1 MFGSVVGDYKMNV
14 YDFDNTIYDGDSTL
28 DFYFYEL
35 WKHPAILRVLPQQV
49 SGIIRYKLHKIDKT
63 QFKEIFFSFLQEIE
77 DIDTDLSEFWDLK
90 QCKIKQWY
98 INGQNMDDVIIS
110 ASPEFLLEEICKRI
124 GINYLIASKVNKK
137 TGEFIGLNCHD
148 IEKKSRFEEM
158 FGHTQIQ
165 KFYSDSYS
173 DSPLAD
179 IAFEAYYVKKN
190 KILKWTKDIRK
201 SKM

>member
-1 MFGSVVGDYKMNV
+1 MGDYKMNV
-14 YDFDNTIYDGDSTL
+14 YDFDNTIYDGDSTI

-35 WKHPAILRVLPQQV
+35 WKKPSILRVLPKQV
-49 SGIIRYKLHKIDKT
+49 SGFIKYKLHIINKT
-63 QFKEIFFSFLQEIE
+63 QFKEVFFSFLSVVE
-77 DIDTDLSEFWDLK
+77 DIDTDLSEFWNLK
-90 QCKIKQWY
+90 QYKIKQWY
-98 INGQNMDDVIIS
+98 IDNQNMDDVIIS

-190 KILKWTKDIRK
+190 KILNWN
-201 SKM
+201 